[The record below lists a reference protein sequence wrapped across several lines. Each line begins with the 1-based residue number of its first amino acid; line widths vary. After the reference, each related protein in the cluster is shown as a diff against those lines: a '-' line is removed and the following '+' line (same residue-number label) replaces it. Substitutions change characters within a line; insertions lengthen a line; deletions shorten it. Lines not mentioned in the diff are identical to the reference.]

1 MIRVAALAICLF
13 LAQSAAASVCT
24 VDDLAGSARAETAS
38 HRSFALERGMEL
50 ENGTLVA
57 TGRGSRLEMKFR
69 DGLTVILGENTA
81 FRIDDYVYVRNA
93 PGKDRVSLTLLK
105 GSLRVIT
112 GLIGKLRPDAFLL
125 RTNTATLG
133 VRGSD
138 FIASSGSHYLES
150 LKGKV
155 FVTNSSGRTF
165 LESGQIGYI
174 PTSDSSPTL
183 VGRLPAEAA
192 FEFAELSPTA
202 SGEEK

>member
-1 MIRVAALAICLF
+1 MIRIAAIAICL
-13 LAQSAAASVCT
+13 LARSAMASVCT
-24 VDDLAGSARAETAS
+24 IDDLAGTARAETAS
-38 HRSFALERGMEL
+38 HRSFPLERGMEL

-93 PGKDRVSLTLLK
+93 PVKDKVSLTLLK

-112 GLIGKLRPDAFLL
+112 GLIGKLKPDAFILK
-125 RTNTATLG
+125 TNTATLG

-138 FIASSGSHYLES
+138 FIATSGSHYLEA
-150 LKGKV
+150 LKGQV

-165 LESGQIGYI
+165 LGSGQIGYI
-174 PTSDSSPTL
+174 PNSESSPTL
-183 VGRLPAEAA
+183 VERLPAEVA
-192 FEFAELSPTA
+192 FEFAQLSPTA
-202 SGEEK
+202 SGAEK